1 MSKLTSFDH
10 FERKEYEKSLS
21 ELNLTSNKN
30 HTNVKHNILIVNYF
44 LKKISPQTLL
54 EELES
59 FENPNET
66 LIYNISV
73 LHFKNQNYSKVVLL
87 LSELFKTIETVEEN
101 LILKICF
108 LLLEVY
114 LSQNDIKESHRIV
127 NYLETNF
134 KSILLT
140 ETDEI
145 TKNFSNFNLSSSK
158 ILLNYYKNRFY
169 ILCEKFDQLKN
180 ISCIPLM
187 EAHIKSLND
196 ENTEGMKIL
205 IDNKLEI
212 DPFVYFNN
220 LGYLAVKMNKLNLS
234 LFYLNQSL
242 KKSKSNNIV
251 SQHYYNTGLIL
262 MNSNRF
268 KEAFDNFI
276 RSYRCMSRNP
286 KFWVHLAECCIEEY
300 SQKNLEKK
308 IILIHKN
315 NELDL
320 IKLPIPEKSDNYFHF
335 TQDSFE
341 MNLQMSVKYLLNA
354 IYLIDNIDPN
364 ITLIYLKL
372 AHVSLLINNPIM
384 VLTYCKKVFSSGSI
398 QLKSL
403 AYSYCI
409 KAICLIENSNVE
421 NYFPNQ
427 TILKEIIE
435 NHQILS
441 GDILETVFINTS
453 LFLILKVF
461 LDQILTFR
469 EI

>member
-1 MSKLTSFDH
+1 MSKLTSFEH
-10 FERKEYEKSLS
+10 FERKEYEKSLY

-30 HTNVKHNILIVNYF
+30 VKNVKHNTLIINYF
-44 LKKISPQTLL
+44 SKKISPQTLL
-54 EELES
+54 KELES

-73 LHFKNQNYSKVVLL
+73 LHFKNQNYSKVIQL
-87 LSELFKTIETVEEN
+87 LSDLFQTIESVEEN

-114 LSQNDIKESHRIV
+114 LSQNDVKESHRIV
-127 NYLETNF
+127 NYLEYNF

-140 ETDEI
+140 ETDEM
-145 TKNFSNFNLSSSK
+145 TKNFSNFNLSTSK

-169 ILCEKFDQLKN
+169 ILCEKFDQLKR

-205 IDNKLEI
+205 IENKLEI
-212 DPFVYFNN
+212 DPFVYFSN
-220 LGYLAVKMNKLNLS
+220 LGYLAVKLNKLNLS

-242 KKSKSNNIV
+242 KKTKTINNV
-251 SQHYYNTGLIL
+251 SQHYYNAGLIL
-262 MNSNRF
+262 MNSSRF
-268 KEAFDNFI
+268 NEAFNSFI
-276 RSYRCMSRNP
+276 RSYRCFSRNP
-286 KFWVHLAECCIEEY
+286 KFWVHLAECCVEEY
-300 SQKNLEKK
+300 SQKISEKK
-308 IILIHKN
+308 IILIHKY

-320 IKLPIPEKSDNYFHF
+320 IKLPIPEKSDNYFNF

-354 IYLIDNIDPN
+354 IYLIDKNDPN
-364 ITLIYLKL
+364 VTLIYLKL

-384 VLTYCKKVFSSGSI
+384 VLTYCKKVFTTGSI

-409 KAICLIENSNVE
+409 KAICLLENSDVE

-427 TILKEIIE
+427 SILKEIIE

-441 GDILETVFINTS
+441 SDILESVFINTS
-453 LFLILKVF
+453 LYLILKVISSNF
-461 LDQILTFR
+461 
-469 EI
+469 